1 MPAEPNLK
9 IVDELFY
16 EYSRVMTIM
25 YEKLRNVYNL
35 YLQKFLTQEQRKE
48 LQLTFEGTANT
59 AEVD

>member
-1 MPAEPNLK
+1 MPSEPNLK

-35 YLQKFLTQEQRKE
+35 YL
-48 LQLTFEGTANT
+48 
-59 AEVD
+59 